1 MSFMK
6 TLLSALI
13 RGAEPWLPARQ
24 LLIIEGDMLPAKL
37 PRRTVILTKDGD
49 EDWSVGFRCPCG
61 CGSVIELLLIKD
73 ATPHWSYIVDKNNR
87 PSLYPSVWLK
97 TGCESHFWLK
107 NGRIYWA

>member
-1 MSFMK
+1 MNNPQREVK
-6 TLLSALI
+6 RTLK
-13 RGAEPWLPARQ
+13 Q
-24 LLIIEGDMLPAKL
+24 QY
-37 PRRTVILTKDGD
+37 
-49 EDWSVGFRCPCG
+49 VGNGHIGRCPCG